1 MNQQNVNDEE
11 PPHSVNANNYE
22 DDDNSDYGSDKEEE
36 DNEDIRLLLYN
47 DAHNINNNDDDAEL
61 EDVPTQEH
69 LGRSG
74 NGRMIPVQSNI
85 GTLFESA
92 VTPTTRKRRASDM
105 LTTPNT
111 TSLPST
117 NNNNINHNKR
127 MRTNEQVVQHQQQQP
142 HHLPHS
148 YHPVSSPLIY
158 NNQTGIMPNN
168 IQHPNIYPL
177 PLQPPGTPSQQLAHF
192 FLGMCSQLVGN
203 GGYNNINSSMAS
215 LHSNANNNQMVY
227 DVNGS
232 SNSVSNFPTQQQNG
246 GYNNQTVDDN
256 GVVDRSSSQAET
268 TCGNGNSITPSPP
281 INEQEQSTETESKQP
296 AGPRFFTGEDGYE
309 YRWTHQCTRG
319 RASDYYVCKHYGST
333 GCCRKARIYR
343 DNGEKEYFGRRSR
356 SNNQQNLDQHLP
368 SCSRVHT
375 VTSNAEEAS
384 NNIPNVKVQVWQLI
398 DEVVSQNM
406 ALTAGQVYTEVNG
419 RLVEEHG
426 AWTGATSGQIKARV
440 YEVKKRLNGG
450 DAFTTIE
457 TQDEYRLYD
466 DGSGAPFLY
475 FNVSRTGIDD
485 KNPGVIHRAMGFS
498 HPRLVKKLKGR
509 NHCYVDC
516 TFAST
521 PRPFVQTLN
530 FMMFDDE
537 TQSYVCVFWVLLT
550 GQFEKLYA
558 ETLHQ
563 IWIATDR
570 KLNPL
575 SLTLDY
581 EDGLINAGTAQFI
594 QAPTPYLDRR
604 GETKID
610 GCLFHWKQAIRRWM
624 IKNRIKRD
632 HVKFAMRKGVLDL
645 LCVIPHKDLE
655 SKGIPFVKSLLKA
668 KFGDSMQVN
677 KWAKFWKYFF
687 RQWMTKRLLP
697 VWNLFDKD
705 GHYIMINNRTNNG
718 LERYNRHQNSLFHSP
733 HPTLFV
739 YIKTIQ
745 KEALRIVNRLDDQNW
760 TEEEHKELTIPDIPK
775 EYYDMFPEEVTVRA
789 PLFGL
794 TLEMKPGGVGALVQS
809 VHNNSVLAQQISK
822 GDSIIS
828 MDGKDVSQMNS
839 KEISTILESKASN
852 VERELVVVKAYIK
865 V

>member
-1 MNQQNVNDEE
+1 
-11 PPHSVNANNYE
+11 
-22 DDDNSDYGSDKEEE
+22 
-36 DNEDIRLLLYN
+36 
-47 DAHNINNNDDDAEL
+47 
-61 EDVPTQEH
+61 
-69 LGRSG
+69 
-74 NGRMIPVQSNI
+74 
-85 GTLFESA
+85 
-92 VTPTTRKRRASDM
+92 
-105 LTTPNT
+105 
-111 TSLPST
+111 
-117 NNNNINHNKR
+117 
-127 MRTNEQVVQHQQQQP
+127 
-142 HHLPHS
+142 
-148 YHPVSSPLIY
+148 
-158 NNQTGIMPNN
+158 
-168 IQHPNIYPL
+168 
-177 PLQPPGTPSQQLAHF
+177 
-192 FLGMCSQLVGN
+192 
-203 GGYNNINSSMAS
+203 
-215 LHSNANNNQMVY
+215 
-227 DVNGS
+227 
-232 SNSVSNFPTQQQNG
+232 
-246 GYNNQTVDDN
+246 
-256 GVVDRSSSQAET
+256 
-268 TCGNGNSITPSPP
+268 
-281 INEQEQSTETESKQP
+281 
-296 AGPRFFTGEDGYE
+296 
-309 YRWTHQCTRG
+309 
-319 RASDYYVCKHYGST
+319 
-333 GCCRKARIYR
+333 
-343 DNGEKEYFGRRSR
+343 
-356 SNNQQNLDQHLP
+356 
-368 SCSRVHT
+368 
-375 VTSNAEEAS
+375 
-384 NNIPNVKVQVWQLI
+384 
-398 DEVVSQNM
+398 M
-406 ALTAGQVYTEVNG
+406 ALTAGQVYTEVNA
-419 RLVEEHG
+419 RLVNEHG

-794 TLEMKPGGVGALVQS
+794 TLEMKPGGVGVLVQS